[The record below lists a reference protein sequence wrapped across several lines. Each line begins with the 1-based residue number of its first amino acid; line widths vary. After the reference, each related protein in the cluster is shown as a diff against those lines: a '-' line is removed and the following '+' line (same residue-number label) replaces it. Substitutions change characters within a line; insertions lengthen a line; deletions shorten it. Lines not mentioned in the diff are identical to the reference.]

1 MTNCGG
7 HFQNPLENRKWKYS
21 EICLKRNL
29 GITETFT
36 IPLIW
41 TFDDVQLVNVRI
53 KRNLWK
59 NKIISLRFRYRQC
72 YPSNEV
78 WITREERILQPKIK
92 ISEGP
97 YFILKY
103 HQYCRWTRGP
113 FCYSGSGS
121 HPYPGFSG
129 ICIPLFL
136 TYVRRYRH
144 RIHRLCLFARNK
156 NTKKVLLLATRL
168 HESEN

>member
-92 ISEGP
+92 SQKVLISFWSITSTVDELVGP
-97 YFILKY
+97 SAIPGVGV
-103 HQYCRWTRGP
+103 TP
-113 FCYSGSGS
+113 T
-121 HPYPGFSG
+121 PGF
-129 ICIPLFL
+129 PA
-136 TYVRRYRH
+136 
-144 RIHRLCLFARNK
+144 FAYP
-156 NTKKVLLLATRL
+156 
-168 HESEN
+168 SS